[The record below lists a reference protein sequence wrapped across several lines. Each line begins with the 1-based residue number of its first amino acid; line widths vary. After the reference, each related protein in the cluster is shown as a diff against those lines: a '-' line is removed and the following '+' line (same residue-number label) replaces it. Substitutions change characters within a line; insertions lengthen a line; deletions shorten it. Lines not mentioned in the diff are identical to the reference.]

1 MATPRRPKAVAFAMD
16 VPNDTPGAGMQDARG
31 VFDTP
36 VAEEEGQEECEETLL
51 LPEAEGELTT
61 TTTTAAAT
69 TSMWRTKHPDDKRN
83 SRLRHLQAL
92 ARRHRDVKYWW
103 VDFLCAPSTTEAEL
117 LDVADAVPHLVK
129 CCGKM
134 IALVDDS
141 HPSPR
146 AHLSAGADGWLDGGW
161 CRLERLAASAP
172 FDVRV
177 EDDADMKTLASF
189 NNNNNNPP
197 YETISLETPVYVCRA
212 NDPLLRIE
220 PVPSIREPGHCD
232 PLDAFFWDDDVLVS
246 RRNDAMRQSIER
258 DLGVGLLEM
267 EWEAAA
273 EREDLVPQHEK
284 TRERVKAARDLL
296 FSQYNTSL
304 RRGADDQ
311 RREELLDLVQLMGA
325 DEGHDDRQTLLELT
339 EMLAKEIRAGWDL
352 KLDNPFDWTYTRFG
366 LTNEYRDEVR
376 HVVAD
381 ESGSCVVGLNLR
393 ACGPLDCHVLGP
405 CLEKLLLLQHL
416 DLSQNPDLT
425 GDLAAL
431 NGLVYLST
439 LNVSDCP
446 RITGSLQDLSG
457 LLSVTAL
464 NVANCPG
471 VTGVLSA
478 LAELSNLLEL
488 DVTGCPEVH
497 GDVSALW
504 RAVPSCVV
512 RHEERHVP
520 HHVDDKDDVLGA
532 VLEEDLEELDA
543 LEHFGTGGDDAA
555 ALIFTEERD
564 NRLAET
570 LRATQPRMM
579 VVTAA
584 ADTNA
589 AEPAAELSR
598 EASPVGWGRG

>member
-1 MATPRRPKAVAFAMD
+1 MGASNHALIIDRRNACIV
-16 VPNDTPGAGMQDARG
+16 VDTCIGK
-31 VFDTP
+31 DTVRSIP
-36 VAEEEGQEECEETLL
+36 AWDHLQTGFLDDL
-51 LPEAEGELTT
+51 
-61 TTTTAAAT
+61 AAAGYPT
-69 TSMWRTKHPDDKRN
+69 
-83 SRLRHLQAL
+83 
-92 ARRHRDVKYWW
+92 
-103 VDFLCAPSTTEAEL
+103 
-117 LDVADAVPHLVK
+117 DAVDVVLCTHLH
-129 CCGKM
+129 
-134 IALVDDS
+134 VD
-141 HPSPR
+141 HV
-146 AHLSAGADGWLDGGW
+146 GWNT
-161 CRLERLAASAP
+161 RLE
-172 FDVRV
+172 
-177 EDDADMKTLASF
+177 
-189 NNNNNNPP
+189 
-197 YETISLETPVYVCRA
+197 
-212 NDPLLRIE
+212 NDRW
-220 PVPSIREPGHCD
+220 VP
-232 PLDAFFWDDDVLVS
+232 
-246 RRNDAMRQSIER
+246 
-258 DLGVGLLEM
+258 
-267 EWEAAA
+267 
-273 EREDLVPQHEK
+273 
-284 TRERVKAARDLL
+284 T
-296 FSQYNTSL
+296 FSN
-304 RRGADDQ
+304 AW
-311 RREELLDLVQLMGA
+311 QLMGA

>member
-1 MATPRRPKAVAFAMD
+1 M
-16 VPNDTPGAGMQDARG
+16 
-31 VFDTP
+31 
-36 VAEEEGQEECEETLL
+36 
-51 LPEAEGELTT
+51 
-61 TTTTAAAT
+61 
-69 TSMWRTKHPDDKRN
+69 
-83 SRLRHLQAL
+83 
-92 ARRHRDVKYWW
+92 
-103 VDFLCAPSTTEAEL
+103 
-117 LDVADAVPHLVK
+117 
-129 CCGKM
+129 
-134 IALVDDS
+134 
-141 HPSPR
+141 
-146 AHLSAGADGWLDGGW
+146 
-161 CRLERLAASAP
+161 
-172 FDVRV
+172 
-177 EDDADMKTLASF
+177 
-189 NNNNNNPP
+189 
-197 YETISLETPVYVCRA
+197 
-212 NDPLLRIE
+212 
-220 PVPSIREPGHCD
+220 
-232 PLDAFFWDDDVLVS
+232 
-246 RRNDAMRQSIER
+246 
-258 DLGVGLLEM
+258 
-267 EWEAAA
+267 
-273 EREDLVPQHEK
+273 
-284 TRERVKAARDLL
+284 
-296 FSQYNTSL
+296 
-304 RRGADDQ
+304 
-311 RREELLDLVQLMGA
+311 
-325 DEGHDDRQTLLELT
+325 
-339 EMLAKEIRAGWDL
+339 
-352 KLDNPFDWTYTRFG
+352 
-366 LTNEYRDEVR
+366 R

-543 LEHFGTGGDDAA
+543 LEHP
-555 ALIFTEERD
+555 ERT
-564 NRLAET
+564 LKSYCFQEAESF
-570 LRATQPRMM
+570 
-579 VVTAA
+579 
-584 ADTNA
+584 
-589 AEPAAELSR
+589 SR
-598 EASPVGWGRG
+598 EAKVEWCAQQNGRAAACSLQHDGVVIALAEGVSIATVREQLERVSCEALGYRQSTTCKPLAWAAMFVLQKNSSIQTVWTSQAMKQA